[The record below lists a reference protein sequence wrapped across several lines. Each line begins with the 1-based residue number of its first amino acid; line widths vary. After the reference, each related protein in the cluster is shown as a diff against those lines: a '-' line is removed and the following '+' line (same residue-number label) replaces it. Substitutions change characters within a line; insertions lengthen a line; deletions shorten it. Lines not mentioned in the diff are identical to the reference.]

1 MWNPKMVQGLAWKF
15 GLAAVTVGLM
25 AGCGGSSSSEGSNGG
40 GETTTLSNEE
50 AAAVAIASIGGAE
63 NYRNLSLA
71 FAPDDVDFDG
81 DQMEEAT
88 VLATQAGL
96 KVKELEAQ
104 QTEACESGSV
114 TFNDTDSGFVV
125 EWNQCKVSGFTGD
138 GGEFYMDGVTTF
150 AQGPSPRTDFTD
162 LLKVNYDDFEM
173 DVSLSNGDRFAMS
186 LDGSLAIHSHASPR
200 RTLAVFDFGAM
211 SSVECGGISDQ
222 FDALMD
228 VSIRADDI
236 GDGTD
241 MEVNGRV
248 ENDGARVDVE
258 TTRTIYTPDGTIYP
272 EDGVF
277 VATHGGSTTTVEFV
291 ESGLNVNGT
300 FYTWDEFE
308 EEYLAE
314 EENPAFSQCGV

>member
-1 MWNPKMVQGLAWKF
+1 MWNPKTVQGPAWKF

-25 AGCGGSSSSEGSNGG
+25 AGCGGSSSGDGGNGG
-40 GETTTLSNEE
+40 GETATLSDEE

-63 NYRNLSLA
+63 NYTNLSLA

-81 DQMEEAT
+81 DQLQGAS

-96 KVKELEAQ
+96 KAKELEAQ
-104 QTEACESGSV
+104 QTEQCDSGSV
-114 TFNDTDSGFVV
+114 TINETTAGFVV
-125 EWNQCKVSGFTGD
+125 DWNQCQFSTGD
-138 GGEFYMDGVTTF
+138 GGAFYMDGIVTY
-150 AQGPSPRTDFTD
+150 AEGSSPLADFTE
-162 LLKVNYDDFEM
+162 LLEANFDAFDM
-173 DVSLSNGDRFAMS
+173 DVTFSNDDRFAMS
-186 LDGSLAIHSHASPR
+186 LDGSLAIHWNASPQ

-211 SSVECGGISDQ
+211 SSIECGGISDQ

-228 VSIRADDI
+228 VSIRADDT

-291 ESGLNVNGT
+291 QGGLNVDGT

>member
-1 MWNPKMVQGLAWKF
+1 MWNPETVKGPAWKF

-25 AGCGGSSSSEGSNGG
+25 AGCGGSSSSDGSNGG
-40 GETTTLSNEE
+40 GETTTLSDEE
-50 AAAVAIASIGGAE
+50 AAAVAIASIGSAE
-63 NYRNLSLA
+63 DYTNLSLD

-81 DQMEEAT
+81 DQLGEAS

-96 KVKELEAQ
+96 KAKELEAQ
-104 QTEACESGSV
+104 QTEQCESGSV
-114 TFNDTDSGFVV
+114 TINETTNAGFVV
-125 EWNQCKVSGFTGD
+125 EWNQCAFSTGD
-138 GGEFYMDGVTTF
+138 GGEFYMDGVVTY
-150 AQGPSPRTDFTD
+150 AKGSSPLADFTE
-162 LLKVNYDDFEM
+162 LLEANFDEFDM
-173 DVSLSNGDRFAMS
+173 DVSFSNGDRYEMS
-186 LDGSLAIHSHASPR
+186 LDGSLAFHWQASPER
-200 RTLAVFDFGAM
+200 NLAVFDFEAM

-228 VSIRADDI
+228 VSIRADDT

-241 MEVNGRV
+241 MLVNGRV
-248 ENDGARVDVE
+248 VNDGASVVVE
-258 TTRTIYTPDGTIYP
+258 TPRTIYTPDGTSYP

-277 VATHGGSTTTVEFV
+277 EATHGGNTTTVEFV
-291 ESGLNVNGT
+291 QGGLEVNGT